1 MPLFPVKMAASKAIN
16 LRFFIATLSISEKV
30 AFMIMGVS
38 NEETRLN
45 LAGTKTQFQRLI
57 LIIAL
62 KTIL

>member
-16 LRFFIATLSISEKV
+16 LRFFIATFSIYEKV
-30 AFMIMGVS
+30 AFMIMDAS

-57 LIIAL
+57 LIIAS
-62 KTIL
+62 KAIL